1 MHVDCWLVDHD
12 IERDTET
19 QKGKGSFNLTKPIF
33 TLGSFFC
40 YFQAPDCFQWDLPAL
55 SKATVLPAS
64 GRIRRGTW
72 RNASLGAI
80 PPLFG
85 GNRATRTKTYH
96 ANFLVGNLEM
106 LFPITPKKN
115 GFTKSGANF
124 NENWKK
130 RFRKEKMGHL
140 RKKKENKTR
149 FQLLIHSCFNLQL
162 EASGQKNRQQVPRS
176 VWLANRCDIIV
187 MAPFGVYVNPKK
199 WEWPNTTLP
208 AISRFQR
215 SGCTSS
221 FHDYPLWNSE
231 TNIAHLK
238 IGDWNM
244 IFLLERFPKAGAMV
258 VSGRVPGFSPWSN
271 LWMKLKLTTSQLYGL
286 IDPI

>member
-19 QKGKGSFNLTKPIF
+19 QKGKGSFNLTKPII

-106 LFPITPKKN
+106 LFPITPKKMVSPNLGQISMKTGKN
-115 GFTKSGANF
+115 GFVKKKWDTSGRKRKTKHDF
-124 NENWKK
+124 NCWFTHVSTFNWKLPDK
-130 RFRKEKMGHL
+130 KIANKFQGPCDL
-140 RKKKENKTR
+140 R
-149 FQLLIHSCFNLQL
+149 I
-162 EASGQKNRQQVPRS
+162 AV
-176 VWLANRCDIIV
+176 
-187 MAPFGVYVNPKK
+187 
-199 WEWPNTTLP
+199 
-208 AISRFQR
+208 
-215 SGCTSS
+215 TSS
-221 FHDYPLWNSE
+221 LWPLLAYMWTQKSENDQIQHFQQFHDSKGLV
-231 TNIAHLK
+231 AQ
-238 IGDWNM
+238 
-244 IFLLERFPKAGAMV
+244 V
-258 VSGRVPGFSPWSN
+258 VFTIT
-271 LWMKLKLTTSQLYGL
+271 LFEILKL
-286 IDPI
+286 I